1 VVKKSCRALPKPLR
15 GTAAFTLIELLVV
28 IAIIAILA
36 AMLLP
41 SLAKAKAS
49 ANESKCLNNLHQ
61 LALAW
66 YSYATDANDV
76 MVPNAPL
83 GFPTNETWCG
93 GGEGNWT
100 TSDQNTNVS
109 YYLGCLLAPY
119 VANGV
124 GVYKCPADVIPSQ
137 NGQRI
142 RSYSMQ
148 SQMGNCYP
156 DVARETLSYNTGWAA
171 YSKLSQVIAPLSP
184 AAAIV
189 FLEENMCTLNDGYLQ
204 VDDNQPQWP
213 DCPGS
218 YHMWGCGMSF
228 ADGHAELH
236 QWLTAALKIP
246 IRFGYGY
253 PAGSDT
259 QANPGGPRN
268 TDYLW
273 WVQHTAAQQ

>member
-1 VVKKSCRALPKPLR
+1 MLPKPCW
-15 GTAAFTLIELLVV
+15 GVAAFTLIELLVV

-36 AMLLP
+36 SMLLP
-41 SLAKAKAS
+41 ALAKAKAS

-66 YSYATDANDV
+66 YSYAADANDT

-93 GGEGNWT
+93 GGEENWT

-109 YYLGCLLAPY
+109 YYLGSLMAPY

-124 GVYKCPADVIPSQ
+124 GVYKCPADVVPSQ
-137 NGQRI
+137 NGPRI

-156 DVARETLSYNTGWAA
+156 DVDQETLNYNTGWAA
-171 YSKLSQVIAPLSP
+171 YAKLSQVIPPLSP
-184 AAAIV
+184 SAAIV

-204 VDDNQPQWP
+204 VDDNRAQWP

-218 YHMWGCGMSF
+218 YHTWGCGMSF
-228 ADGHAELH
+228 ADGHAEIH
-236 QWLTAALKIP
+236 QWQTTALKIP

-253 PAGSDT
+253 PAGSDA

-268 TDYLW
+268 ADYLW
-273 WVQHTAAQQ
+273 WVQHTAAPQ